1 VRIALGATRARLVRL
16 ALTESL
22 LLATLGVG
30 LGLVFAFGGIKV
42 LQVITPTTAARK
54 AALALDGTALLFAVG
69 AGLLTAL
76 LAGLPPALAAARTS
90 LAGIIRSDA
99 RGAVG
104 SRSRHVM
111 LRSLIIAQI
120 AVAFVLANGAALFST
135 SYFKIIEQNKLLAT
149 DYVLTAQLNL
159 RGDTYKE
166 NEARVRFWTTL
177 SERLGSLPGV
187 TAVGLTTTR
196 TFAPE
201 VAAVVQGHSPDTG
214 WSDLAEAA
222 LAIRNGAFWVACNI
236 DATLP
241 TERGLMPG
249 NGSMVAALRTATDV
263 EPVVAGKP
271 ARPLMDQ
278 AIRSAG
284 ASKPLVVG
292 DRLDTDIA
300 GASAAELDALL
311 VLTGV
316 ATPAQVLQA
325 PAELRPRYLSADLSG
340 LLLPLSEVEIGKQ
353 PGWDVEVG
361 DGALTVTGSGD
372 PLALLRGLCATW
384 WPAGGGPVT
393 VRAGDDASMAALGA
407 LNIG

>member
-1 VRIALGATRARLVRL
+1 VTEPDL
-16 ALTESL
+16 LTAYDAL
-22 LLATLGVG
+22 LLD
-30 LGLVFAFGGIKV
+30 
-42 LQVITPTTAARK
+42 
-54 AALALDGTALLFAVG
+54 LDGTVYRGGEAVPGAVEAIKASRERG
-69 AGLLTAL
+69 AGIRFVTNNASRKPASVAAHLNELGFQAADDEVSTSSQAGAAVLAEHVAPGAL
-76 LAGLPPALAAARTS
+76 VLIVGTPALA
-90 LAGIIRSDA
+90 D
-99 RGAVG
+99 
-104 SRSRHVM
+104 
-111 LRSLIIAQI
+111 
-120 AVAFVLANGAALFST
+120 
-135 SYFKIIEQNKLLAT
+135 E
-149 DYVLTAQLNL
+149 
-159 RGDTYKE
+159 
-166 NEARVRFWTTL
+166 
-177 SERLGSLPGV
+177 V

-196 TFAPE
+196 TFAPA

>member
-1 VRIALGATRARLVRL
+1 MTQPDDLL
-16 ALTESL
+16 AAYDAL
-22 LLATLGVG
+22 LLD
-30 LGLVFAFGGIKV
+30 
-42 LQVITPTTAARK
+42 
-54 AALALDGTALLFAVG
+54 LDGTVYRGGEAVPGAVEAIKASRERG
-69 AGLLTAL
+69 AGIRYVTNNASRKPASVAAHLNELGFQASDDEVSTSSQAGAAVLAEHLEPGAL
-76 LAGLPPALAAARTS
+76 VLIVGTQALA
-90 LAGIIRSDA
+90 D
-99 RGAVG
+99 
-104 SRSRHVM
+104 
-111 LRSLIIAQI
+111 
-120 AVAFVLANGAALFST
+120 
-135 SYFKIIEQNKLLAT
+135 E
-149 DYVLTAQLNL
+149 
-159 RGDTYKE
+159 
-166 NEARVRFWTTL
+166 
-177 SERLGSLPGV
+177 V

-196 TFAPE
+196 TYSPE

-249 NGSMVAALRTATDV
+249 NGSMVAAVRTATDV

-300 GASAAELDALL
+300 GATAAELDALL

-340 LLLPLSEVEIGKQ
+340 LLLPLSEVEIAKQ
-353 PGWDVEVG
+353 PGWDVAVG
-361 DGALTVTGSGD
+361 DGELTVTGSGD
-372 PLALLRGLCATW
+372 PLALLRGLCAAW

-393 VRAGDDASMAALGA
+393 VRATDDASMAALGA

>member
-1 VRIALGATRARLVRL
+1 MTEPDLL
-16 ALTESL
+16 AAYDAL
-22 LLATLGVG
+22 LLD
-30 LGLVFAFGGIKV
+30 
-42 LQVITPTTAARK
+42 
-54 AALALDGTALLFAVG
+54 LDGTVYRGGEAVPGAVEAIKASRERG
-69 AGLLTAL
+69 AGIRFVTNNASRKPASVAAHLNELGFQAAVEEVSTSSQAGAAVLAEHVAPGAL
-76 LAGLPPALAAARTS
+76 VLIVGTQALA
-90 LAGIIRSDA
+90 D
-99 RGAVG
+99 
-104 SRSRHVM
+104 
-111 LRSLIIAQI
+111 
-120 AVAFVLANGAALFST
+120 
-135 SYFKIIEQNKLLAT
+135 E
-149 DYVLTAQLNL
+149 
-159 RGDTYKE
+159 
-166 NEARVRFWTTL
+166 
-177 SERLGSLPGV
+177 V

-361 DGALTVTGSGD
+361 DRELTVTGSGD
-372 PLALLRGLCATW
+372 SLALLRGLCAAW
-384 WPAGGGPVT
+384 WPAGGGSVT